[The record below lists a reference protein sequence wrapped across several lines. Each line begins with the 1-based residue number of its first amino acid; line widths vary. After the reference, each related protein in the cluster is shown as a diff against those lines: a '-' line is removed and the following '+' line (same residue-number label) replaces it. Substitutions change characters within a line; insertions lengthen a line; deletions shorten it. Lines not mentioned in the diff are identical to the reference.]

1 MAISRFEELEVWQVS
16 HALTL
21 AVFRM
26 VRAFP
31 DDERFC
37 LSIQMRR
44 AAMSIPANIAEGFGR
59 HGRKDQVRFFNY
71 SRGSAEELKY
81 YLILACDLGY
91 LRDPKP
97 LRESL
102 ESICRMLHR
111 MLVPKPFKSP

>member
-1 MAISRFEELEVWQVS
+1 MAIARFEDLEVWQVS

-21 AVFRM
+21 AIFKT

-59 HGRKDQVRFFNY
+59 HGRKDQHRFFNY

-81 YLILACDLGY
+81 YLILAHDLGY
-91 LRDPKP
+91 LKDPKS
-97 LRESL
+97 LRELL
-102 ESICRMLHR
+102 ESVCRMLHR
-111 MLVPKPFKSP
+111 LLVPRALPRP